1 MTINDQV
8 RDEKLQYNINREAA
22 KISALSSCKIYKHEY
37 LTGQDILPRNQQQL
51 IEQAKFTYSPLGKAF
66 EKQVKTIE
74 EQGQKQVDAFEKQI
88 KTIEDQGQKQVE
100 VLKDLKRNKINNK
113 SEEKNSPPI
122 STIIFNDLISE
133 RKKIMS
139 ELYDSVDFNNLN
151 FEYVGP
157 TEDVRFSGY
166 MDSKELFNK
175 IKNNR
180 IKFSEVKNKQ
190 NDFLKKLNEV
200 KIGKKN

>member
-1 MTINDQV
+1 M
-8 RDEKLQYNINREAA
+8 
-22 KISALSSCKIYKHEY
+22 
-37 LTGQDILPRNQQQL
+37 
-51 IEQAKFTYSPLGKAF
+51 GKAF

-100 VLKDLKRNKINNK
+100 VLKDLKPKETNDK
-113 SEEKNSPPI
+113 SEEKNSPPR
-122 STIIFNDLISE
+122 STIIFNDFISE

-139 ELYDSVDFNNLN
+139 ELYDSIDYNNLN
-151 FEYVGP
+151 FEYVGH
-157 TEDVRFSGY
+157 TEDARFYGY